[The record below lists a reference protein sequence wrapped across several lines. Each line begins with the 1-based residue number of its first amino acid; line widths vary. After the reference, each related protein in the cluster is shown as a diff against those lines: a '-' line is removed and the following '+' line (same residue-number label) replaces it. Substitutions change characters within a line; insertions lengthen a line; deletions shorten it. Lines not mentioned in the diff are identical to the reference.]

1 MKWKGRTPP
10 PGPSAI
16 PTLAMC
22 ISRLDPFRSQLE
34 EMSSHSRLGRKV
46 QDEMCNHMK
55 KTLANSIYTVRRS

>member
-10 PGPSAI
+10 PGPIGNSH
-16 PTLAMC
+16 TAMC

-46 QDEMCNHMK
+46 Q
-55 KTLANSIYTVRRS
+55 A